1 MSIALKP
8 VEDRIIIKQASAE
21 TTTQSG
27 LVIPDSAKE
36 KPQQGEV
43 LAAGP
48 GKRDEKGN
56 LIPMD
61 VKAGDKILFSR
72 YGGSSSR
79 RIRTASPS
87 NSDFQSSSFGAR
99 APLIQNLENWSSL
112 PS

>member
-56 LIPMD
+56 WIPMD

-72 YGGSSSR
+72 YGGSEIHFRGEVYLIISSR
-79 RIRTASPS
+79 DVLA
-87 NSDFQSSSFGAR
+87 
-99 APLIQNLENWSSL
+99 LIEEQ
-112 PS
+112 